1 MDSVDRTALLEQDSW
16 RISQKLSRQ
25 GTRFSFRLV
34 SESPIEVNELAVV
47 NLSDGATVLFEGLA
61 YQTKTLI
68 PGPNLWQYEVDAV
81 DYTVYLDNRAVAGR
95 YMGQTVGYIVAD
107 LLANYPCGI
116 TGNNVSDGPALA
128 LVSFQHVTFSRAL
141 TELCSMLSGP
151 GTNWSWYVDSGRDLH
166 LFDQATAEVGSAYLT
181 DDPTDTGPNA
191 AHYQRDTGGGAT
203 FARIIDSSML
213 RTRVIVRGG
222 NLLSNLWTDSFVGNG
237 QQMSWPVSY
246 APETSQYTPTLTV
259 GGASASVAVDTGM
272 PGQTAAFLLTVNAA
286 GQWFLVANN
295 PATPPGNGVVLALR
309 YKFQAPVLVSASNQT
324 AVSAYAKAWHDGRFD
339 TPISD
344 SSIQTLGAALQ
355 RAQAELAGYSVSEE
369 RLQVRTVEST
379 TFTGTFQAGTLVTVT
394 NTQLGI
400 VQQPYLLLNNT
411 IQGRP
416 GGYRVYQMELVR
428 VS

>member
-34 SESPIEVNELAVV
+34 SESPLTIRELAVV
-47 NLSDGATVLFEGLA
+47 NLSDGGTVIFEGLA
-61 YQTKTLI
+61 YQIKTLI

-81 DYTVYLDNRAVAGR
+81 DYTIYLDNRVVAGR
-95 YMGQTVGYIVAD
+95 YVGQTVGYIVSD
-107 LLANYPCGI
+107 LLANYACGI
-116 TGNNVSDGPALA
+116 TGNNVSPGPCLA
-128 LVSFQHVTFSRAL
+128 LVSFQYVTFSRAL
-141 TELCSMLSGP
+141 TKLCAMLSGP
-151 GTNWSWYVDSGRDLH
+151 QTNWSWYVDSSRDLH
-166 LFDQATAEVGSAYLT
+166 LFDQASATLAPAYLT

-191 AHYQRDTGGGAT
+191 AHYQRDTGGGST
-203 FARIIDSSML
+203 FARLIDSSML

-222 NLLSNLWTDSFVGNG
+222 NLLSNVWTDSFVGNS
-237 QQMSWPVSY
+237 QQMSWPLSYVPETYQY
-246 APETSQYTPTLTV
+246 APALTV
-259 GGASASVAVDTGM
+259 GGVSTTVAVDTGT
-272 PGQTAAFLLTVNAA
+272 PGQTAAFLLTVNTA

-295 PATPPGNGVVLALR
+295 PATPPGSGVVLVLQ
-309 YKFQAPVLVSASNQT
+309 YKFQAPVVVSASNQT
-324 AVSAYAKAWHDGRFD
+324 AVSGYATAQHDGRFD
-339 TPISD
+339 VAIND
-344 SSIQTLGAALQ
+344 SSILSLEAALQ
-355 RAQAELAGYSVSEE
+355 RAQRELAGYSVSEE

-400 VQQPYLLLNNT
+400 IQQPYLLLNNT

-416 GGYRVYQMELVR
+416 GGYRVYQMEMVR